1 MRGNPTG
8 GYPVERHGWLA
19 NNAHGAI
26 VQAGLYSLAK
36 LRQRLTAKDETLGI
50 SGVDILLPTQ
60 FLHHADGNAIRMM
73 CMPVIVKTENGDV
86 VLANEIEF
94 VLEGGIVLNFFGCVL
109 VNIEGGFVGNDH
121 VLARTDCSFD
131 HIERGHHGD
140 RNTLHNSIRVS
151 G

>member
-36 LRQRLTAKDETLGI
+36 LRQRLTAEDETLGI
-50 SGVDILLPTQ
+50 SGVDILLPTK

-73 CMPVIVKTENGDV
+73 CMPVIVKTKHGDV
-86 VLANEIEF
+86 VLADAVEVVF
-94 VLEGGIVLNFFGCVL
+94 EGRIVLNLFGRVL
-109 VNIEGGFVGNDH
+109 VYIEGGFMGNDE
-121 VLARTDCSFD
+121 V
-131 HIERGHHGD
+131 
-140 RNTLHNSIRVS
+140 
-151 G
+151 